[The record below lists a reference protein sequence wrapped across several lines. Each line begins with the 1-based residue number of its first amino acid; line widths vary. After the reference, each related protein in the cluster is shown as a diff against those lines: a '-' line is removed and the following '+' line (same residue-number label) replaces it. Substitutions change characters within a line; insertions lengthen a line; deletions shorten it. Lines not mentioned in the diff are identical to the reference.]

1 MVQIEVLDLTIE
13 PHEYLVHR
21 KGEVINLPKLSYEL
35 FLYLIEN
42 AQKTCSIE
50 QLSAAVWKTSIVSN
64 DTVIQR
70 ITLLRKALEDDPK
83 TPKYIESVRGR
94 GYRLIV
100 KPTYTSP
107 TNHKKA
113 LLIGSMAT
121 ALFFIGMLAYWF
133 FVTAHQQEP
142 LRVESGSM
150 PSVNE
155 ASSVNSLLE
164 RGNFYLDVGQN
175 ENIDRAI
182 ELFNTVLISEPNN
195 IGALVGLSYA
205 LSKSVCR
212 YNQPISRAQRAN
224 KLAAQAIGIDSQS
237 SLAQAALAYSWDCLG
252 NLELALEH
260 YLLSI
265 ELDPQNYKSMGSAA
279 HLLETKGQLISA
291 FNLTQRAKQLKPEN
305 HMVDLQTARIF
316 ELLKFT
322 SQAQASYQRLFVLYP
337 DNVFINEAYPRFLF
351 FQSRYSEAKEVIE
364 KTLKRDVERRDI
376 FLLYAELVWLLEG
389 KIKALPWIIK
399 AKEVNP
405 RQSYAQTIHLIVED
419 KLTISEAN
427 GRLKNIEKSI
437 AEGDTWPFNYIEAS
451 LISLWGLDNKQRA
464 IDFLQKAIHLGYLNS
479 EYLTISPLFSPL
491 KKQPAFYQLIDK
503 INQRR
508 EQMRQTFLAAYP
520 QPNIE

>member
-1 MVQIEVLDLTIE
+1 MVQIDVLDLTIE
-13 PHEYLVHR
+13 PNEYLVHR
-21 KGEVINLPKLSYEL
+21 KGEVIHLPKLSYEL
-35 FLYLIEN
+35 FVYLIEN

-50 QLSAAVWKTSIVSN
+50 QLSAAVWKNSIVSN

-100 KPTYTSP
+100 KPIYTSP

-113 LLIGSMAT
+113 LLISSMAIVV
-121 ALFFIGMLAYWF
+121 FFIGILAYWF
-133 FVTAHQQEP
+133 FVTAYQQESSSAE
-142 LRVESGSM
+142 RGSM
-150 PSVNE
+150 QSVNE
-155 ASSVNSLLE
+155 SSSVNSLLE

-175 ENIDRAI
+175 KNIDRAM
-182 ELFNTVLISEPNN
+182 ELFNTVLTSEPNN
-195 IGALVGLSYA
+195 IHALVGLSYA

-212 YNQPISRAQRAN
+212 YNQPISRAQKAN
-224 KLAAQAIGIDSQS
+224 KLAVKAIAIDSQS

-279 HLLETKGQLISA
+279 HLLETKGQLIAA
-291 FNLTQRAKQLKPEN
+291 FSLIQRAKQLEPDN
-305 HMVDLQTARIF
+305 HMLDLQTARIF

-322 SQAQASYQRLFVLYP
+322 SQAQASYQTLFMLYP

-351 FQSRYSEAKEVIE
+351 FQSRYSEAKDVIE
-364 KTLKRDVERRDI
+364 KVLKRDVERRDI
-376 FLLYAELVWLLEG
+376 FLLYAELLWLLEG
-389 KIKALPWIIK
+389 KEKALPWIIK
-399 AKEVNP
+399 AKEINP
-405 RQSYAQTIHLIVED
+405 RQSYAQTIHLVAED
-419 KLTISEAN
+419 KLTIIEAN
-427 GRLKNIEKSI
+427 DRLRNIEKSI
-437 AEGDTWPFNYIEAS
+437 VQGDSWPFNYIEAS
-451 LISLWGLDNKQRA
+451 LISLWGLDNKQKA
-464 IDFLQKAIHLGYLNS
+464 ISFLQKAIHLGYLNS

-491 KKQPAFYQLIDK
+491 KKQPEFYQLIDD

-508 EQMRQTFLAAYP
+508 ERMSQTFLAAYP
-520 QPNIE
+520 QPNME

>member
-1 MVQIEVLDLTIE
+1 
-13 PHEYLVHR
+13 
-21 KGEVINLPKLSYEL
+21 
-35 FLYLIEN
+35 
-42 AQKTCSIE
+42 
-50 QLSAAVWKTSIVSN
+50 
-64 DTVIQR
+64 
-70 ITLLRKALEDDPK
+70 
-83 TPKYIESVRGR
+83 
-94 GYRLIV
+94 
-100 KPTYTSP
+100 
-107 TNHKKA
+107 
-113 LLIGSMAT
+113 
-121 ALFFIGMLAYWF
+121 
-133 FVTAHQQEP
+133 
-142 LRVESGSM
+142 
-150 PSVNE
+150 
-155 ASSVNSLLE
+155 
-164 RGNFYLDVGQN
+164 
-175 ENIDRAI
+175 
-182 ELFNTVLISEPNN
+182 
-195 IGALVGLSYA
+195 
-205 LSKSVCR
+205 
-212 YNQPISRAQRAN
+212 
-224 KLAAQAIGIDSQS
+224 
-237 SLAQAALAYSWDCLG
+237 
-252 NLELALEH
+252 
-260 YLLSI
+260 
-265 ELDPQNYKSMGSAA
+265 MGSAA